1 MDSTTWKNQYGTSKW
16 YCGSCQS
23 IPTKDM
29 LMFTYSLWFLVFLMR
44 LTFGIGLTI
53 RVTRMIDISN
63 KMKEKHIDESCTP
76 KKSMFFFR

>member
-1 MDSTTWKNQYGTSKW
+1 MEKPIW
-16 YCGSCQS
+16 YL
-23 IPTKDM
+23 KVV
-29 LMFTYSLWFLVFLMR
+29 LWFLSIYTNQGYANVYILSMVFSFLMR